1 MLVSSPSI
9 FQCSLSCKYLGQS
22 FRIAVANRW
31 QSIGVTTRSRPAAA
45 PQTGP
50 YELGWLAIGHPSFEL
65 GISAS
70 ATIFISSAGTS
81 AFLPVI
87 SEMRRPKDYNKAV
100 YVCMAI
106 VQASYLTFSLVVY
119 RWCGQWVANPSLGV
133 RIAAFLLVSSI
144 NLTNLSTRAQV
155 VPSSKLLMVLA

>member
-1 MLVSSPSI
+1 MT
-9 FQCSLSCKYLGQS
+9 F
-22 FRIAVANRW
+22 
-31 QSIGVTTRSRPAAA
+31 SIGVTTRSRPAAA

-50 YELGWLAIGHPSFEL
+50 YELGYYAIGHTTFAL

-70 ATIFISSAGTS
+70 ATIFVSSAGSS

-87 SEMRRPKDYNKAV
+87 SEMRNPREYNKAV

-133 RIAAFLLVSSI
+133 SNHYPPRSMRRL
-144 NLTNLSTRAQV
+144 
-155 VPSSKLLMVLA
+155 